1 MSAIN
6 GFAKI
11 LGKTFDDISSSY
23 YQNGKMKVP
32 TNEELETIERDTI
45 ALGLSGRVGIAAG
58 VSAMMLAFLL
68 WRIPYL
74 GPGLAAASG
83 TAGVLSAVVG
93 HDMYVAG
100 NNLRDF
106 SQNRVANLG
115 TNFVT
120 GILNR
125 SSGKNEFESN
135 VLKAAAKGTFI
146 LQMISDGMVMKRNV

>member
-1 MSAIN
+1 MSAIS
-6 GFAKI
+6 GFAQI
-11 LGKTFDDISSSY
+11 LGKTFDDISSGY
-23 YQNGKMKVP
+23 YSNGKMKIP
-32 TNEELETIERDTI
+32 TDKELKTIEKDTV
-45 ALGLSGRVGIAAG
+45 ALSLAGRVGMGAG
-58 VSAMMLAFLL
+58 AGAFLLAFLL

-74 GPGLAAASG
+74 GAGLAAASG

-93 HDMYVAG
+93 YDMHVAG

-106 SQNRVANLG
+106 SQSRVANVG

-125 SSGKNEFESN
+125 SSGKNEFELN

-146 LQMISDGMVMKRNV
+146 LQMISDGTILKRNV